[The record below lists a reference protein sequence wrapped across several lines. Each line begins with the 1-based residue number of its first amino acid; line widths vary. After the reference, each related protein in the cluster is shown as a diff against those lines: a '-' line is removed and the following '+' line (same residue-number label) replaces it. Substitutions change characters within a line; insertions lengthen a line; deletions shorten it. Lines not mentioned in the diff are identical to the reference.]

1 MVLPALGQDHV
12 LLMPP
17 MHISCVFI
25 RIQRDIRSLD
35 NGRSSRQALLG
46 DLRSLFF
53 LPSRVHSFRSSSPRS
68 HHQRLSLHSA
78 PDLLL
83 SIIGLNI
90 DLCYGVYALIK
101 GLSTRYSPIYWNK
114 VFELVRAAG
123 RQRFYLGI
131 APAEREENPL

>member
-1 MVLPALGQDHV
+1 MVLSALGQDHV

-25 RIQRDIRSLD
+25 RIQRDIRSLG

-53 LPSRVHSFRSSSPRS
+53 LPSRVHSFRPSSPHS

-90 DLCYGVYALIK
+90 DLCYGVYAQIK
-101 GLSTRYSPIYWNK
+101 GLSTRYSSIYWSK
-114 VFELVRAAG
+114 VFEQDRVSESKGFHR
-123 RQRFYLGI
+123 GI
-131 APAEREENPL
+131 APAKGERTL